1 MYEAI
6 APFYD
11 LIHADLTAD
20 IPFLLSLAAETN
32 GPILELGCGT
42 GRLLLPLARAGYKI
56 TGLDSSP
63 AMLERARQR
72 LAEEKGTER
81 NSGELGGTQEGEA
94 VRERVTLVEGDMTN
108 FKLDGR
114 FPLAIIPYNTLM
126 HLSPPQATAAFRQ
139 VASHLAKDGR
149 LFLDVANPLVVA
161 QTPNDRMLTL
171 EQCATL
177 SETGQMLV
185 VTASTRVDPGDQTL
199 DIIWFYDT
207 SPAGGGPV
215 HRTVVPMHY
224 HYFFPH
230 ELELMLSGAGL
241 TLAGMYGDYKGRPF
255 TEESERLLIV
265 AASR

>member
-20 IPFLLSLAAETN
+20 ITFLLSLAAETG

-42 GRLLLPLARAGYKI
+42 GRLLMPLARAGHLV

-72 LAEEKGTER
+72 LGEEA
-81 NSGELGGTQEGEA
+81 EA
-94 VRERVTLVEGDMTN
+94 VQERVTLVEGDMTSFN
-108 FKLDGR
+108 LDGR
-114 FPLAIIPYNTLM
+114 FSLAVIPYNTLM
-126 HLSPPQATAAFRQ
+126 HLSPVQATAAFRQ
-139 VASHLAKDGR
+139 VAAHLEKDGH
-149 LFLDVANPLVVA
+149 LFLDLANPLVVA
-161 QTPNDRMLTL
+161 QTPNDRLLTL
-171 EQCATL
+171 EQCAA
-177 SETGQMLV
+177 EPGTGRMLV
-185 VTASTRVDPGDQTL
+185 LSASTRVNPGDQTL
-199 DIIWFYDT
+199 DIIWFYDV

-215 HRTVVPMHY
+215 HRTVVPIHY

-241 TLAGMYGDYKGRPF
+241 ALQGMYGDYEKRPF
-255 TEESERLLIV
+255 GEESERLLVV
-265 AASR
+265 AGRRGG

>member
-20 IPFLLSLAAETN
+20 ITFLLSLAAETG

-42 GRLLLPLARAGYKI
+42 GRLLLPLAHAGYEV

-72 LAEEKGTER
+72 LA
-81 NSGELGGTQEGEA
+81 QEA
-94 VRERVTLVEGDMTN
+94 DVAQVRVTLVEGDMTN

-114 FPLAIIPYNTLM
+114 FPLVVIPYNTLM

-139 VASHLAKDGR
+139 VASHLEKDGR
-149 LFLDVANPLVVA
+149 LFLDVANPLAVA
-161 QTPNDRMLTL
+161 QTPNDRLLTL
-171 EQCATL
+171 EQCTPL
-177 SETGQMLV
+177 PETGQMLV
-185 VTASTRVDPGDQTL
+185 VTASTRVDPGNQTL
-199 DIIWFYDT
+199 HITWLYDT
-207 SPAGGGPV
+207 LPAAGGPV
-215 HRTVVPMHY
+215 HRTVVPMRY

-241 TLAGMYGDYKGRPF
+241 ALQGMYGNYEQRPF
-255 TEESERLLIV
+255 TEESERLLIT
-265 AASR
+265 AAKRNG

>member
-20 IPFLLSLAAETN
+20 ITFLLSLAAETG
-32 GPILELGCGT
+32 GPILELGSGT
-42 GRLLLPLARAGYKI
+42 GRLLLPLARAGYQV

-72 LAEEKGTER
+72 LA
-81 NSGELGGTQEGEA
+81 QEAEA
-94 VRERVTLVEGDMTN
+94 VRARVTLVEGDMTS

-114 FPLAIIPYNTLM
+114 FPLAVIPYNTLM

-139 VASHLAKDGR
+139 VATHLEKDGR
-149 LFLDVANPLVVA
+149 LFLDVANPLAVA
-161 QTPNDRMLTL
+161 QTPNDRLLTL
-171 EQCATL
+171 EHCMTEP
-177 SETGQMLV
+177 ETGRMLV
-185 VTASTRVDPGDQTL
+185 LTASTRVDPGDQTL
-199 DIIWFYDT
+199 HITWFYDT
-207 SPAGGGPV
+207 SPAGGGPL
-215 HRTVVPMHY
+215 HRIVVPMHY

-241 TLAGMYGDYKGRPF
+241 VLQGMYGDYEERPF
-255 TEESERLLIV
+255 AEESERLLIV
-265 AASR
+265 AVKR